1 MCCLMVWRLCDDKE
15 PLTTVLNTMRSTNIG
30 GGDQLQWNYSSSTLL
45 LEKATEG
52 HFQLPHMSADF
63 DDPEDGPSV
72 SWSMLLWKGGKG
84 TFLLLD
90 AVSRW
95 AHSWLVD
102 FSP

>member
-1 MCCLMVWRLCDDKE
+1 MTKNLLQLFWTPWEVQIL
-15 PLTTVLNTMRSTNIG
+15 G
-30 GGDQLQWNYSSSTLL
+30 GGHQLQWNYSFSTLL

-90 AVSRW
+90 AVSHW